1 MSLAVF
7 LLVALISYLVGSFS
21 SGIVLSALKGKDVRK
36 EGSGSSGATNVTRV
50 LGPAFGLITFA
61 ADFLKA
67 CVALLL
73 GYWIAG
79 VNGALVASVFAV
91 IGHNWPVYYR
101 FQGGKGIVC
110 SIAVLILMCPVEA
123 LIASAVT
130 LVLIAL
136 TRYVSLGSLT
146 ALSLSFLLI
155 VINRGFMPYGWWSL
169 ILLVLGVFQHRE
181 NIRRIIMGTE
191 NKLSFKRKPDNNQ

>member
-1 MSLAVF
+1 MNLLVF
-7 LLVALISYLVGSFS
+7 LLIALMAYLIGSFS
-21 SGIVLSALKGKDVRK
+21 SGIVLSALKGRDVRK
-36 EGSGSSGATNVTRV
+36 EGSKSTGATNVSRV
-50 LGPAFGLITFA
+50 LGLSYGLLTFA

-67 CVALLL
+67 CLALLL

-79 VNGALVASVFAV
+79 MKGAMTASVFVV

-110 SIAVLILMCPVEA
+110 SLAVLLLICPREA
-123 LIASAVT
+123 LIASAAAIAV
-130 LVLIAL
+130 IAL

-146 ALSLSFLLI
+146 VLSLSFLLI
-155 VINRGFMPYGWWSL
+155 VINRGFLPYGWWSL

-181 NIRRIIMGTE
+181 NIKRILSCTE
-191 NKLSFKRKPDNNQ
+191 NRFSFKKKYPNK